1 MKYGE
6 SFFDILYLVFAILL
20 GVRMLRQRKSAVGR
34 LMGWA
39 VLILGCGDAFH
50 LVPRVL
56 MGWAVLILGCGDAFH
71 LVPRVLNYFVNADFS
86 AWLGIGKLVTSITMT
101 VFYVI
106 LYRLWLKVYKE
117 KENSALSIAVYVL
130 TALRV
135 ALCLMP
141 QNRWFANE
149 SDVTWGIIRNVPF
162 VLLGGLIVWLYFR
175 NRNQDSRLRFIW
187 LLVTLSF
194 LFYIPVA
201 VAAGIVPMLG
211 MLMLP
216 KTVCY
221 MIMIWIFW
229 KYPAK

>member
-39 VLILGCGDAFH
+39 
-50 LVPRVL
+50 
-56 MGWAVLILGCGDAFH
+56 MLILGCGDAFH
-71 LVPRVLNYFVNADFS
+71 LVPRVLNYFVSADFS

-101 VFYVI
+101 VFYVL

-117 KENSALSIAVYVL
+117 KENRAVSIAVYVL

-141 QNRWFANE
+141 QNRWIANE

-162 VLLGGLIVWLYFR
+162 VLLGCLIVWLYFR
-175 NRNQDSRLRFIW
+175 NRNQDSRLRLIW

-221 MIMIWIFW
+221 MVMIWIFW